1 MTDGHVR
8 TESCSLSIFY
18 FILLMRLFYCFLTY
32 ESIAHT
38 LLISSGSLK
47 KKKAISN
54 ETELL
59 TGWMLSL
66 CLSGNNQ
73 N

>member
-18 FILLMRLFYCFLTY
+18 FILLMRLFYYFFTY

-38 LLISSGSLK
+38 FLISSASLIK
-47 KKKAISN
+47 QQFPMK
-54 ETELL
+54 
-59 TGWMLSL
+59 LSF
-66 CLSGNNQ
+66 
-73 N
+73 